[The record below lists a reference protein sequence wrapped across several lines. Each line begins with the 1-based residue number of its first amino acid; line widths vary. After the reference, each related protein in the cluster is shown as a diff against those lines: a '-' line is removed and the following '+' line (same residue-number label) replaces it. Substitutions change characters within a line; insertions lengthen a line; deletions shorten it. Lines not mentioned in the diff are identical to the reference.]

1 VPLDVYEL
9 SVDLR
14 AGVRD
19 VDLVAALETYLG
31 LLQRD
36 GRIESWRLLRRKLGL
51 GRGTEFKVLIE
62 TRDLAQLDAAF
73 QLVSGRADPVETAHH
88 GVNSLVTN
96 FEAALYRDFPDPH
109 RVTGQERF

>member
-1 VPLDVYEL
+1 MDIYEL

-19 VDLVAALETYLG
+19 VDFVAALDSYLG
-31 LLQRD
+31 LLQRESK
-36 GRIESWRLLRRKLGL
+36 IESWRLLRRKLGL
-51 GRGTEFKVLIE
+51 GSGSEFKVLIE

-73 QLVSGRADPVETAHH
+73 AEVSSRQDPIESAHY

-96 FEAALYRDFPDPH
+96 FQAALYRDFPDPN
-109 RVTGQERF
+109 RIGGQERF

>member
-1 VPLDVYEL
+1 MDVYEL

-14 AGVRD
+14 PGVRD
-19 VDLVAALETYLG
+19 TELVEALRAYLG
-31 LLQRD
+31 MLQDD

-51 GRGTEFKVLIE
+51 GEGGEFKVLIE

-73 QLVSGRADPVETAHH
+73 IAVSARDEPIERVHH

-96 FEAALYRDFPDPH
+96 FRAALYRDFPDAQ
-109 RVTGQERF
+109 RVHGQERF